1 MLSMIPTVAPRRK
14 HAGDACVPP
23 GPPDSP
29 RWPHLA
35 PVRLTV
41 SLVPLATPDQ
51 YRAMIDAARAGGFAY
66 PAVNVSSSETLNA
79 VLGGFAEARS
89 DGIVQITT
97 SAAEYL
103 SGPAHDMALG
113 ARALAELARVLA
125 ARAPVLI
132 ALHTD
137 HATPEHVEDFLR
149 PLLRE
154 SHDRRER
161 SEPPLFNSHM
171 FDGSQLPLAENLR
184 ISGELLDE
192 ANELDIL
199 LELEIGTVGGEEDGI
214 DNERIAR
221 ERLYTTPEDA
231 LAVAERL
238 GTGERGRY
246 LLAATF
252 GNVHGHYASGNIRL
266 RPELLAELQ
275 ETVAERFGDVRGF
288 DFVFHGGSGSTVE
301 EIRAAV
307 DNGVVKMNV
316 DTDTQYAFTH
326 AIEKHLAQGSRD
338 GRRAAI
344 DKHVYDPRS
353 WGRKAEQA
361 MAVRVREASEVLGSS
376 GQTLASTQTH
386 IAIEGSWP

>member
-1 MLSMIPTVAPRRK
+1 M
-14 HAGDACVPP
+14 
-23 GPPDSP
+23 
-29 RWPHLA
+29 
-35 PVRLTV
+35 
-41 SLVPLATPDQ
+41 LATPDQ
-51 YRAMIDAARAGGFAY
+51 YRSMIDTARSAGFAY

-79 VLGGFAEARS
+79 ALRGFAEARS

-97 SAAEYL
+97 SAAKYL
-103 SGPAHDMALG
+103 SGPANDMAAG
-113 ARALAELARVLA
+113 ARAFAEFAHIVA
-125 ARAPVLI
+125 ARSPVLI

-137 HATPEHVEDFLR
+137 HATPEHVDDFIR
-149 PLLRE
+149 ALLRE
-154 SHDRRER
+154 SRRRRER
-161 SEPPLFNSHM
+161 GELPLFNSHM
-171 FDGSQLPLAENLR
+171 FDGSELPLADNLR
-184 ISGELLDE
+184 IAAELLRE
-192 ANELDIL
+192 ANELDVL

-252 GNVHGHYASGNIRL
+252 GNVHGHYASGNVRL

-275 ETVAERFGDVRGF
+275 ETVAERFGDTRGF

-344 DKHVYDPRS
+344 DKHLYDPRS

-361 MAVRVREASEVLGSS
+361 MAVREIGRASCRERV
-376 GQTLASTQTH
+376 
-386 IAIEGSWP
+386 